1 MEKSYKVL
9 KEAVDKVG
17 AKKVASELGVS
28 TALVYK
34 WCQKPA
40 DDRDFEASGANNPID
55 RLEKIYKLTKDQSL
69 IDCLCELAN
78 SYRVDNFSDTDKM
91 NKKDVVDII
100 PRIIKEFSETL
111 DAISKSYNDDKLI
124 DEDEAKLIRKEWNEL
139 KSLTEGFV
147 RACEE
152 GVFAK

>member
-1 MEKSYKVL
+1 MQKSYQVL
-9 KEAVDKVG
+9 KEAVEKVG
-17 AKKVASELGVS
+17 AKKVAHELGVS

-40 DDRDFEASGANNPID
+40 DDKDIDASGATNPID
-55 RLEKIYKLTKDQSL
+55 RLEKIYTLTKDVAL
-69 IDCLCELAN
+69 IDCLCSLAD
-78 SYRVDNFSDTDKM
+78 SFRVNNLSKADNVS
-91 NKKDVVDII
+91 KKSVVEII

-111 DAISKSYNDDKLI
+111 EAISQSYNDDKKI
-124 DEDEAKLIRKEWNEL
+124 DLDEAKLIRKEWNEL

-152 GVFAK
+152 GSFK